1 MKTIHN
7 MIILI
12 SIGVFFIAVI
22 SLHFYIN
29 TYPNHIDFMNMTKEQ
44 VAIKL
49 QSYEKKYNRNFMQ
62 NSFCIKVRIS
72 DRIENFYFNNLEHLY
87 ANKSIYNS
95 DVWIVN
101 LQERL
106 IYFYWQVLY
115 FKNGKVI
122 SEELLM
128 ENDITGNKKT
138 IKN

>member
-49 QSYEKKYNRNFMQ
+49 QSYEKK
-62 NSFCIKVRIS
+62 
-72 DRIENFYFNNLEHLY
+72 
-87 ANKSIYNS
+87 
-95 DVWIVN
+95 
-101 LQERL
+101 
-106 IYFYWQVLY
+106 
-115 FKNGKVI
+115 
-122 SEELLM
+122 
-128 ENDITGNKKT
+128 
-138 IKN
+138 